1 MYIFVFQVEQRN
13 AFIELELS
21 KHHAYIQDVERNYQ
35 RDRRELVEA
44 QRMLLALIAAGSMQ
58 IVVKTLTGK
67 IIKLSVKDSDTI
79 GNLKDKIQDI
89 DGIPPNLQRL
99 IFASTELEDDRTVAS
114 YNIQKEST
122 LHLMLR
128 LSGGG
133 VMKKHLKKPE
143 AIQELHSKVVSV
155 MMQDVETVPN
165 GTRFPAEFMAFIGQM
180 TDLIRD
186 IVVLKANGT
195 DVVRAGLRHS
205 SDEDLDVMVSI
216 MAMNIRGRRGSSEE
230 RILKVINVMFPTMT
244 LLEHAKSFLAHTQ
257 RNAAAEMI
265 RIYANEYNIYTN
277 GVAVF
282 DNKLF
287 ISDVEREK
295 SRRAT
300 LREANVPAAPEA
312 DAAGGCVI
320 A

>member
-1 MYIFVFQVEQRN
+1 MRDSVN
-13 AFIELELS
+13 LEIT
-21 KHHAYIQDVERNYQ
+21 KTNKQIKMDNDNYT
-35 RDRRELVEA
+35 RDISEIVAA
-44 QRMLLALIAAGSMQ
+44 QGTLLAELAKLGMQ
-58 IVVKTLTGK
+58 IIVKTLTGK
-67 IIKLSVKDSDTI
+67 IIKLNVKANDTI
-79 GNLKDKIQDI
+79 DIVKAKIQAI

-99 IFASTELEDDRTVAS
+99 IFAGTELEDNRTLS
-114 YNIQKEST
+114 DYNIQKDAT

-143 AIQELHSKVVSV
+143 AIQELHTKVVSV